1 MQELCDFGLAT
12 IHEHTNQ
19 SHTSDRGTIKYMAPE
34 AIRGRKY
41 GTKADIFSLG
51 IIAWELFN
59 IDDLYFNSEK

>member
-51 IIAWELFN
+51 IIA
-59 IDDLYFNSEK
+59 